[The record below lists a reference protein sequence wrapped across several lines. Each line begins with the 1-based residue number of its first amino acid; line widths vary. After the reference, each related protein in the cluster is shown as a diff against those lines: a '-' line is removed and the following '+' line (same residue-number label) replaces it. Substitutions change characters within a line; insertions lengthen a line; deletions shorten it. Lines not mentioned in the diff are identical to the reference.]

1 MSSFYPALYQAAL
14 RLLVETREGEG
25 LERIELA
32 TRLGWP
38 ESLVISYELGERLL
52 DPAEFISVARA
63 ISVDP
68 YELLRQAEACSS

>member
-14 RLLVETREGEG
+14 RLLVEAREGKG
-25 LERIELA
+25 LERIDLA

-68 YELLRQAEACSS
+68 YELLRQAEECSS